1 MGIVGKVQSTQ
12 STQNTLSIHN
22 SNTPPQKKKRI
33 FTYFFYIFLHDE
45 IGQVICV
52 GLYRK

>member
-22 SNTPPQKKKRI
+22 SNTPPQKKSHFHI
-33 FTYFFYIFLHDE
+33 FFYIFLHNE
-45 IGQVICV
+45 IGLVICA
-52 GLYRK
+52 GLCRK